1 MAGQERGPAAGW
13 RLGRVV
19 LVGDPSQLPPVVKNA
34 AFERYSNL
42 DQAMFARFVRL
53 GVPAMV
59 LDRQG
64 RCRPSLSRLFAW
76 RYPGLGDLPHV
87 NGPEFAA
94 CNPGMRWEYQLINV
108 PDYQGVGEFCP
119 RPHFFQNLGEAE
131 FVVATYQYLRS
142 RGYPASSITILTTY
156 KVRTAPNRRL
166 SGF

>member
-1 MAGQERGPAAGW
+1 MDLFVCTILFYLFSLAEIESFVAMAGQERGPAADW

-76 RYPGLGDLPHV
+76 
-87 NGPEFAA
+87 
-94 CNPGMRWEYQLINV
+94 
-108 PDYQGVGEFCP
+108 
-119 RPHFFQNLGEAE
+119 
-131 FVVATYQYLRS
+131 
-142 RGYPASSITILTTY
+142 
-156 KVRTAPNRRL
+156 
-166 SGF
+166 